1 MITTE
6 NINSILKP
14 MIQSWVQ
21 NVGQGQFPKRIIY
34 FRDGVSEGQY
44 QHVLQQEVH
53 DMKALLKTANPNLN
67 IPFIVIV
74 GSKRHHVRFFPQQ
87 GDRNGNPLPG
97 SLVESGVTHPF
108 ENDFYLN
115 SHAAIKGT
123 ARPMHYHVL
132 MNEPNASN
140 EEIQTLIYEQCY
152 QYIRATTPVSQHPAI
167 YYAHIASNRA
177 IPHDPKWSGSSDS
190 AQSKAPSGSQS
201 GSRGQS
207 GGSSSG
213 APTDI
218 EKLLPMPNQGNIM
231 TSMWYI

>member
-6 NINSILKP
+6 NINSMLKP

-44 QHVLQQEVH
+44 QHVLQQEVQ

-67 IPFIVIV
+67 IPFVVVV
-74 GSKRHHVRFFPQQ
+74 GSKRHHVRMFPQN

-97 SLVESGVTHPF
+97 TLIETGVTNPF
-108 ENDFYLN
+108 ENDFYLC
-115 SHAAIKGT
+115 SHAALKGT

-132 MNEPNASN
+132 MNEAGMSN
-140 EEIQTLIYEQCY
+140 EELQTLIYEQCY

-167 YYAHIASNRA
+167 YYAHLASNRA
-177 IPHDPKWSGSSDS
+177 VPHDPRWSGSSDGTPTT
-190 AQSKAPSGSQS
+190 AGKPSGGSQGMS
-201 GSRGQS
+201 GS
-207 GGSSSG
+207 GSSSG
-213 APTDI
+213 VPTDI
-218 EKLLPMPNQGNIM
+218 EKLMPMPIQGAIQ